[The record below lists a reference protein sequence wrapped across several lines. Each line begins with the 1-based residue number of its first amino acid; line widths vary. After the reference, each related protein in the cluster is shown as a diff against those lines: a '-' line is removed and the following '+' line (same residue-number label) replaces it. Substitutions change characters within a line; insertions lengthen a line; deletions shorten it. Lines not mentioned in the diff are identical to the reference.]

1 MLFLRKKGKS
11 ENSSSSAADAAAA
24 ACVYVLG
31 LDVMV
36 RHVKQLVNLS
46 YNGVGKRNERER

>member
-11 ENSSSSAADAAAA
+11 ENSSSSAADAAA

-46 YNGVGKRNERER
+46 YNGVGK